1 MLPSMDSMEIAIFG
15 QPPTVDRLVDEV
27 RQVKDDGFS
36 TYVTPQIFGLDAL
49 TALAVAGNHV
59 PGMRLGTGVVPT
71 YRQHPMMMAQQA
83 LTVNQAIGGGLLLG
97 IGLSHQVVVEGMWGL
112 SYEKPLR
119 HMREFLAALMPLLDG
134 EQVRAEGETL
144 VARGGLEIRA
154 DRPEVV
160 LAALGPK
167 MLQLAG
173 READGTLTWMVGPR
187 TLESHIVPTISK
199 AATGA
204 GRPAPQVL
212 VSLPVCLTDA
222 PDVARKAAAEEF
234 AIYGQLPSY
243 RAMLDRENAAG
254 PEDVAIIGTAAEI
267 TERIE
272 ELQSVGT
279 TSFAANAFGTPEEKQ
294 ATRELMKALHG

>member
-1 MLPSMDSMEIAIFG
+1 MDSMEISIFG
-15 QPPTVDRLVDEV
+15 QPPTVDKLVDEV
-27 RQVKDDGFS
+27 KLVKEQGFT

-49 TALAVAGNHV
+49 TALAVAGHHV

-83 LTVNQAIGGGLLLG
+83 LTVNQAIGGGLMLG

-119 HMREFLAALMPLLDG
+119 HMREYLAALMPLLNG
-134 EQVRAEGETL
+134 EQVRAEGET
-144 VARGGLEIRA
+144 VIARGGLEIQTS
-154 DRPEVV
+154 RPEVV

-167 MLQLAG
+167 MLELAG

-187 TLESHIVPTISK
+187 TLESHIVPTISE
-199 AATGA
+199 AASA
-204 GRPAPQVL
+204 ADRPAPQVL
-212 VSLPVCLTDA
+212 VSLPVCLTDD
-222 PDVARKAAAEEF
+222 PDTARTAAAKEF

-243 RAMLDRENAAG
+243 RAMLDREGAAG

-272 ELQSVGT
+272 ALQSVGT
-279 TSFAANAFGTPEEKQ
+279 TSFAANAYGSPEEKQ
-294 ATRELMKALHG
+294 ATRELMISLQG

>member
-1 MLPSMDSMEIAIFG
+1 MDTMEIAIFG
-15 QPPTVDRLVDEV
+15 QPPTVDKLVDEV
-27 RQVKDDGFS
+27 RQVKEQGF
-36 TYVTPQIFGLDAL
+36 TTFVTPQIFGLDAL

-97 IGLSHQVVVEGMWGL
+97 IGLSHQIVVEGMWGL
-112 SYEKPLR
+112 SYDKPLR
-119 HMREFLAALMPLLDG
+119 HMREYLAALMPLLNG
-134 EQVRAEGETL
+134 EQVNAEGETIT
-144 VARGGLEIRA
+144 ARGGLEVRT

-187 TLESHIVPTISK
+187 TLESHIVPTIAE
-199 AATGA
+199 AATDA

-212 VSLPVCLTDA
+212 VSLPVCLTDS
-222 PDVARKAAAEEF
+222 PDEARAAAAKEF

-243 RAMLDRENAAG
+243 RAMLDREGAAG

-267 TERIE
+267 TERLE
-272 ELQSVGT
+272 ELQAVGT
-279 TSFAANAFGTPEEKQ
+279 TSFAANAYGSPEEQQ
-294 ATRELMKALHG
+294 ATRQLMVELKG